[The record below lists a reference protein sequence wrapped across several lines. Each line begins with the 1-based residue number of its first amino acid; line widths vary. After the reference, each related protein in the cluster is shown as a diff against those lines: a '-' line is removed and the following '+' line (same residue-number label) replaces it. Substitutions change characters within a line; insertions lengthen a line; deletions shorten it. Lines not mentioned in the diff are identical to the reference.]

1 MFWSMTYGIFLVQM
15 ITVFNLRSY
24 AVLQG
29 PLFPKVNRQEI
40 IDGKTDP
47 YRSKQRRKEKGW
59 INKLKKYIYV

>member
-1 MFWSMTYGIFLVQM
+1 MTYGIFLVQM

-47 YRSKQRRKEKGW
+47 YRSKQRRKEKG
-59 INKLKKYIYV
+59 